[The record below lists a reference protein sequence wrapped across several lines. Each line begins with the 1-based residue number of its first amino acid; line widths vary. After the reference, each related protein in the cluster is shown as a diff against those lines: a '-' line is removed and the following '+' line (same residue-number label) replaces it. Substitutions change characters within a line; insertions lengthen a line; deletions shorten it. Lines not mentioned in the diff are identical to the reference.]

1 MRPKIAQLGPEA
13 GIKKCMEIRGKH
25 RIRHLPVVEKGKVLG
40 GYLVH

>member
-1 MRPKIAQLGPEA
+1 MRPKITQLGPEA
-13 GIKKCMEIRGKH
+13 GIKKCMKIMDKQ